1 MSSTFDKDYKNAV
14 EQIRKDVEAQAIARA
29 RYRVQDDFNREL
41 INEIAKKTGHENL
54 AATCF
59 VDIDLSSNN
68 DLDVHVYNDWTV
80 IEGLYSSNSS
90 FHQKGGKW
98 RSVEKNYSTSKDEF
112 WDELNSLKDE
122 YGEDWRK
129 HRGNYGTVD
138 PEWLADNFWDG
149 VYYATNGW
157 PRSDA
162 EFLSVYKYHD
172 TSAISVIQS
181 YYKRYVNSNKFQKY
195 IQEEI
200 NMMKK

>member
-1 MSSTFDKDYKNAV
+1 MGSTFDKDYKNAV
-14 EQIRKDVEAQAIARA
+14 EQIRKDVEEQAVARA

-41 INEIAKKTGHENL
+41 IQEIANKTGHENL

-98 RSVEKNYSTSKDEF
+98 ESIEEHYSMSKDEF
-112 WDELNSLKDE
+112 WTMKEE
-122 YGEDWRK
+122 GYG
-129 HRGNYGTVD
+129 GGSYGIVD
-138 PEWLADNFWDG
+138 SEWLADNFWDG

-162 EFLSVYKYHD
+162 EFLSVYRYHD

-181 YYKRYVNSNKFQKY
+181 YYNRYVNSNKFQKY

-200 NMMKK
+200 NIIKK

>member
-1 MSSTFDKDYKNAV
+1 MGSTFDKDYKNAV
-14 EQIRKDVEAQAIARA
+14 EQIRKDIEEQAIARA

-41 INEIAKKTGHENL
+41 VKEIANKTGHENL

-59 VDIDLSSNN
+59 VDIDLGSNN

-80 IEGLYSSNSS
+80 IDGLYSSNSS
-90 FHQKGGKW
+90 FHQSGGKW
-98 RSVEKNYSTSKDEF
+98 RSIEEHYSMSKSEF
-112 WDELNSLKDE
+112 WAMKEE
-122 YGEDWRK
+122 GYG
-129 HRGNYGTVD
+129 GGSYGTVD